1 MAPLTTT
8 LSIFR
13 SAGGVCEVRM
23 NRPQTYNA
31 FDETMI
37 AELDQV
43 FSSLADDPAIRAVVL
58 SGAGKHFSAGAD
70 LQWMQRLGRATAQEN
85 AADARR
91 FARMLE
97 RIATFPRPTL
107 ARVQGAALG
116 GGVGLT
122 CCCDIAIAADTASFA
137 VSEAKFGLMPA
148 TIGPYLA
155 NAVGARQARRLA
167 LTTERIPAAEALR
180 IGMIHRVAP
189 VDQLDSAVEA
199 TLADLLRA
207 GPCAQTAIK
216 QYFGTLPTG
225 PVSPETM
232 ELSATLNSRIRETP
246 EAQEGFAAFL
256 EKRPPKWIAS

>member
-1 MAPLTTT
+1 MAPLTT
-8 LSIFR
+8 LSVH
-13 SAGGVCEVRM
+13 SAANGVCDVRM

-43 FSSLADDPAIRAVVL
+43 FSTLAEDPAVRIVVL

-85 AADARR
+85 LADARR
-91 FARMLE
+91 FAQMLA
-97 RIATFPRPTL
+97 RIASFPKPTL
-107 ARVQGAALG
+107 ARIQGVALG

-148 TIGPYLA
+148 TIGPHLA
-155 NAVGARQARRLA
+155 NAIGARQARRLA

-180 IGMIHRVAP
+180 LGMIHRTVPAEH
-189 VDQLDSAVEA
+189 LDDAVQA

-207 GPCAQTAIK
+207 GPHAQAAIK
-216 QYFGTLPTG
+216 QYFAALPTG
-225 PVSPETM
+225 PVSPETL

-256 EKRPPKWIAS
+256 EKRPPQWITS